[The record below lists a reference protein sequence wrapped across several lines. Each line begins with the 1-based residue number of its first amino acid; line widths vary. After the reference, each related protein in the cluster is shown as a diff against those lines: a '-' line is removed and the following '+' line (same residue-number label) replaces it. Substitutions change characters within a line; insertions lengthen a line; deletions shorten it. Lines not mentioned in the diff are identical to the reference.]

1 MASVQPQPVLPWSM
15 RQTDAAA
22 TLAAPLEASSHKVLA
37 TEPRRPDA
45 SRVCAS
51 RTSQEPWTVIET
63 CLDACRRW
71 EALLDSALPKHP
83 CNPWGQCPPLAGEH
97 AGMANYSGS
106 GSPTYAGVSGLAQCT
121 PMTMLQPF
129 CKVPVP
135 HGSTSMLDMRS
146 VPPMGP
152 LGMAPT
158 LMQHDSGGGG
168 LALSGRHTHDQVPW
182 KLALQ
187 DTGSLAAA
195 QIADDNRLDAAVST
209 SGNSWQQPPGSSPT
223 TAGAAA
229 GAVLLQLLK
238 ERPDAA
244 AAFAAKNGAEA
255 GAVLLQQ
262 LKTGQASS
270 FDGNAIPPKG
280 DAEAG
285 AALLRQVRQPQN
297 GKKWWHALSD
307 NHGACGSVITRES
320 DGIIEAHMHTDGNP
334 YVWVDGEW
342 IRALGRFYC
351 WHCGVFGNKIEDHL
365 SSEEHKV
372 NCRAASRNDSVDNW
386 KNWAEDR
393 HGRKRRSWH

>member
-71 EALLDSALPKHP
+71 EALLDAALPMHS
-83 CNPWGQCPPLAGEH
+83 CNNWGQCPPLAGEH
-97 AGMANYSGS
+97 AGMANYAGA
-106 GSPTYAGVSGLAQCT
+106 GSPTYAGMSGPLQYT
-121 PMTMLQPF
+121 PMNMLQTS

-135 HGSTSMLDMRS
+135 HGTTSMLDMRS

-152 LGMAPT
+152 LGMTPT
-158 LMQHDSGGGG
+158 LMQHDSGASG
-168 LALSGRHTHDQVPW
+168 LAWSGRPTHDQVPW

-195 QIADDNRLDAAVST
+195 HIANDKHLDAAVSS

-262 LKTGQASS
+262 LKTLQPSLLPFLYLQLLLVDPEQIKAS
-270 FDGNAIPPKG
+270 
-280 DAEAG
+280 
-285 AALLRQVRQPQN
+285 LLQ
-297 GKKWWHALSD
+297 
-307 NHGACGSVITRES
+307 
-320 DGIIEAHMHTDGNP
+320 
-334 YVWVDGEW
+334 
-342 IRALGRFYC
+342 
-351 WHCGVFGNKIEDHL
+351 
-365 SSEEHKV
+365 
-372 NCRAASRNDSVDNW
+372 
-386 KNWAEDR
+386 
-393 HGRKRRSWH
+393 